1 MQIYIPICFYY
12 FSTGRHTWSLQEK
25 IYIPICFY
33 YFLLQEIL
41 KARGYYAF
49 TFQYVSIISMPRVG
63 WNGKDSNLHSNM
75 FLLFLYSW
83 YRTVI
88 KKKDLHSN
96 MFLLFQSLKTS
107 AIPLYPYLHSNMF
120 LLFHKSKKCRYKS
133 CLEFTFQYVSI
144 ISYVLSY
151 MFLLIS
157 GFTFQY
163 VSIISK
169 AERKLPHTWK
179 WFTFQYVYIIS
190 RH

>member
-120 LLFHKSKKCRYKS
+120 LLFPRHSQAFSFRLTYLHSNMFLLFLLRIIFKTLRDAT
-133 CLEFTFQYVSI
+133 FTFQYVSI
-144 ISYVLSY
+144 ISDVKEQV
-151 MFLLIS
+151 F
-157 GFTFQY
+157 
-163 VSIISK
+163 
-169 AERKLPHTWK
+169 
-179 WFTFQYVYIIS
+179 
-190 RH
+190 